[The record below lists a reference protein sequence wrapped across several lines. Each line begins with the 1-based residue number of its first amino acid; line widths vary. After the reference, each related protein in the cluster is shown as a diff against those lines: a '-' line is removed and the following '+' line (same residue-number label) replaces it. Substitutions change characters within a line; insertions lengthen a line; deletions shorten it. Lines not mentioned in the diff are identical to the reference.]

1 MASRRSVERRWSW
14 LASEQGARL
23 LEAVE
28 KDEVDEADG
37 DSWVTWV
44 ARGPGVPGGSE
55 VIWIA
60 RDTRMPGASGKN
72 WNYKLN
78 PEKSAK
84 KKQA

>member
-37 DSWVTWV
+37 DS
-44 ARGPGVPGGSE
+44 
-55 VIWIA
+55 
-60 RDTRMPGASGKN
+60 
-72 WNYKLN
+72 
-78 PEKSAK
+78 
-84 KKQA
+84 